1 MSDKE
6 LKQILQE
13 IKDDCRKRK
22 DCEGCKFDTKYGC
35 RLDDVPNEWDLIG
48 IQTDKWHK
56 LYSRLVDIRAVIYP
70 HDFPT
75 NSHQYAASLAKV
87 ALIDDIMSYMAQLE
101 QEEYDET

>member
-22 DCEGCKFDTKYGC
+22 DCEGCKFDTNYGC

-48 IQTDKWHK
+48 FHTG
-56 LYSRLVDIRAVIYP
+56 
-70 HDFPT
+70 
-75 NSHQYAASLAKV
+75 
-87 ALIDDIMSYMAQLE
+87 
-101 QEEYDET
+101 